1 MRYRNLRG
9 PISVQVE
16 ITEACNLDCIH
27 CYNHWRD
34 KSKPF
39 CANNLDKVKMNRVV
53 DSLIEAG
60 VSSVTLT
67 GGEPLLFWNIL
78 PAAIQKMIS
87 SGINVGLNSN
97 LCLLTDEMATALKQ
111 SGLKHILVS
120 VLCGK
125 EEVHDSITGRKGSWQ
140 KTIDGIKKARK
151 FDFRISSNTV
161 LMKPNRPYLRET
173 AKLMKELGVSSF
185 CATKASPAL
194 NSRNFEDLILSRDEL
209 RDSLDELIKIKEEF
223 KISVD
228 ILECYPLCLIGN
240 IDKYSPFTR
249 HSCTA
254 GITTC
259 TIGPSGDVR
268 PCSHA
273 DMTYGNMFQTNLLDI
288 WERMSDWRDC
298 QYIPNECQ
306 TCKFIE
312 QCSGGCRMEAKY
324 RGNIKGRDPFM
335 SGPENI
341 KPQNAINKK
350 YVPVLPE
357 KLRINPRLKIREEN
371 FGATVSVPGK
381 TLFVNTDAIL
391 ILKELLNHQGFTVN
405 FVAEKFGLKIEAIN
419 QFLHRLLQ
427 SGIIQKAH

>member
-1 MRYRNLRG
+1 MRYRNLQG

-16 ITEACNLDCIH
+16 TTESCNLDCIH

-39 CANNLDKVKMNRVV
+39 CANSLNEAKMNSII

-78 PAAIQKMIS
+78 PEAIQKMTS
-87 SGINVGLNSN
+87 FEINVGLNSN
-97 LCLLTDEMATALKQ
+97 LCLLTNEMATALKQ

-140 KTIDGIKKARK
+140 KTIDGIKKARE
-151 FDFRISSNTV
+151 FDFRVSSNTV
-161 LMKPNRPYLRET
+161 LTKLNRPYLRET

-194 NSRNFEDLILSRDEL
+194 NSRNFEDLILSRNEL
-209 RDSLDELIKIKEEF
+209 RDSLDELIRIKEEF
-223 KISVD
+223 KIGVD
-228 ILECYPLCLIGN
+228 ILECYPLCLISN
-240 IDKYSPFTR
+240 IDKYSSFAR

-273 DMTYGNMFQTNLLDI
+273 DMIYGNLFQTNFLDI
-288 WERMSDWRDC
+288 WKRMSDWRNC

-306 TCKFIE
+306 VCKFVE

-324 RGNIKGRDPFM
+324 HGNIKSKDPFM
-335 SGPENI
+335 SSPEDI
-341 KPQNAINKK
+341 KLQNATNKK
-350 YVPVLPE
+350 CIPVLFD
-357 KLRINPRLKIREEN
+357 KLRINPSLKIREES
-371 FGATVSVPGK
+371 FGATVSVSGNA
-381 TLFVNTDAIL
+381 LFVNTDAVL
-391 ILKELLNHQGFTVN
+391 IIRELFNQQGFTVN
-405 FVAEKFGLKIEAIN
+405 FVAEKFSLKVKTAN
-419 QFLHRLLQ
+419 QFLYRLFQ
-427 SGIIQKAH
+427 NGIIQKCQ